1 MEVTKEQLE
10 NNKVELKIEI
20 EPEKVN
26 DALDQAYK
34 KVVKDVEIPGFRK
47 GKVPRKILEA
57 QYGKEI
63 LHKDALDILI
73 PQGYREAVEKAD
85 IDPIDQPEID
95 DYYIAE
101 DEPATFTATV
111 EVEPEVE
118 LGQYTDLGIEKE
130 EVEVT
135 EDDINDRI
143 EHTREH
149 HSQLQSVVD
158 REIVED
164 GDFAIIDFEGKID
177 GEPFEGG
184 SGEEYSLEIGS
195 NTFIP
200 GFEEQLIGVE
210 VGEETDVEVTFPE
223 DYNAED
229 LAGEDAVFT
238 VEVKEI
244 KEKKKPEL
252 DDDFAKEASDYDTME
267 EWKDNLKEEILKEK
281 EEQTEQEYE
290 NNLMEA
296 ISENCEVNIPEKMV
310 DNELDSM
317 FQNLSQNISSQGLEV
332 EQYLNYMGIDEDSWR
347 EENRETAEARVKN
360 NLVLENIADAED
372 IEIDDEKVDEKIE
385 EIAEENDQ
393 DVEQIK
399 AFMQMQG
406 QVDGLKDSMRM
417 EKAMDFLKENN

>member
-1 MEVTKEQLE
+1 MEVVKEKLE
-10 NNKVELKIEI
+10 DNKVELKVEI
-20 EPEKVN
+20 EAERVN
-26 DALDQAYK
+26 KALEQAYK

-73 PQGYREAVEKAD
+73 PEGYRDAIEEAD
-85 IDPIDQPEID
+85 IEPIDQPEID

-101 DEPATFTATV
+101 DEAATFTATV
-111 EVEPEVE
+111 EVKPEVK
-118 LGQYTDLGIEKE
+118 LGEYTGLEVEKE
-130 EVEVT
+130 EAEVN
-135 EDDINDRI
+135 EEDINERI

-149 HSQLQSVVD
+149 HSQLQSVD
-158 REIVED
+158 RDTVED

-195 NTFIP
+195 GTFIP

-210 VGEETDVEVTFPE
+210 VGEEIDVEVTFPE

-244 KEKKKPEL
+244 KAKQKPEL
-252 DDDFAKEASDYDTME
+252 NDDFAKEASDYETMD
-267 EWKDNLKEEILKEK
+267 EWKENLREEIKDEK
-281 EEQTEQEYE
+281 EQQVEQEYE
-290 NNLMEA
+290 NKLLDA
-296 ISENCEVNIPEKMV
+296 ISEDCEVNVPEKMI
-310 DNELDSM
+310 DSELDRM
-317 FQNLSQNISSQGLEV
+317 FQNLSQSISGQGLEV
-332 EQYLNYMGIDEDSWR
+332 EQYLNYMGMDEESWR
-347 EENRETAEARVKN
+347 ENNRENAQKRVKN
-360 NLVLENIADAED
+360 NLILEAVAAAEE
-372 IEIDDEKVDEKIE
+372 IEVSDERVDEEIE
-385 EIAEENDQ
+385 NIAEENDQ

-406 QVDGLKDSMRM
+406 QLEGIKENIRM
-417 EKAMDFLKENN
+417 EKTLDFLKENN

>member
-1 MEVTKEQLE
+1 MEVVKNELE
-10 NNKVELKIEI
+10 DNKVELEVEI
-20 EPEKVN
+20 EPERVN
-26 DALDQAYK
+26 EALEQAYK
-34 KVVKDVEIPGFRK
+34 KVVQDVEIPGFRK

-73 PQGYREAVEKAD
+73 PEGYREAIEEAD

-101 DEPATFTATV
+101 DEPASFSAKV
-111 EVEPEVE
+111 EVKPDVE
-118 LGQYTDLGIEKE
+118 LGEYTGLGFEKE

-135 EDDINDRI
+135 EEDIEERI
-143 EHTREH
+143 EHTRDQ
-149 HSQLQSVVD
+149 HSQLQSIE
-158 REIVED
+158 RETVKD

-195 NTFIP
+195 ETFIP
-200 GFEEQLIGVE
+200 GFEEKLIGAE
-210 VGEETDVEVTFPE
+210 VGEETEVEVTFPE

-244 KEKKKPEL
+244 KEKQKPEL
-252 DDDFAKEASDYDTME
+252 DDEFAKEASDFETME
-267 EWKDNLKEEILKEK
+267 EWRENIKEEIKEQK
-281 EEQTEQEYE
+281 EQKAEQEYE
-290 NNLMEA
+290 NELLEA
-296 ISENCEVNIPEKMV
+296 IRENCEVNVPEKMV
-310 DNELDSM
+310 DDELDKM
-317 FQNLSQNISSQGLEV
+317 FQQLSQSISSQGLEV
-332 EQYLNYMGIDEDSWR
+332 EEYLNYMGMDEESWR
-347 EENRETAEARVKN
+347 EDNRDTAAKRVEN
-360 NLVLENIADAED
+360 NLILESIADAED
-372 IEIDDEKVDEKIE
+372 IEVSDDKVDEQIE
-385 EIAEENDQ
+385 QMAEENDQ

-406 QVDGLKDSMRM
+406 QMDGLKDSLRM
-417 EKAMDFLKENN
+417 EETLDFLKENN

>member
-1 MEVTKEQLE
+1 MEVVKKDLE
-10 NNKVELKIEI
+10 DNKVELKVEI
-20 EPEKVN
+20 EPERVN
-26 DALDQAYK
+26 DALEQAYK

-73 PQGYREAVEKAD
+73 PEGYRDAVEEAD
-85 IDPIDQPEID
+85 IEPIDQPEID

-101 DEPATFTATV
+101 DEPATFSATV
-111 EVEPEVE
+111 EVKPKVE
-118 LGQYTDLGIEKE
+118 LGEYTGLGVEKE

-135 EDDINDRI
+135 EEDIEERI
-143 EHTREH
+143 EHTRDQ
-149 HSQLQSVVD
+149 HSQLQSVD
-158 REIVED
+158 RDTVED

-200 GFEEQLIGVE
+200 GFEEKLIGAK

-244 KEKKKPEL
+244 KEKQKPEL
-252 DDDFAKEASDYDTME
+252 DDDFAKEASDFETME
-267 EWKDNLKEEILKEK
+267 EWRESIREEIKEQK
-281 EEQTEQEYE
+281 EQQTEQEYE
-290 NNLMEA
+290 NELLDK

-310 DNELDSM
+310 DDELDKM
-317 FQNLSQNISSQGLEV
+317 FQNLSQSISSQGLEV
-332 EQYLNYMGIDEDSWR
+332 DEYLNYMGMDEESWR
-347 EENRETAEARVKN
+347 EDNRETAAKRVKN
-360 NLVLENIADAED
+360 NLILEAIADSEE
-372 IEIDDEKVDEKIE
+372 IEVKDEKVDEEIE
-385 EIAEENDQ
+385 KIAEENDQ

-406 QVDGLKDSMRM
+406 QMDGLKDSLRM
-417 EKAMDFLKENN
+417 EKTLDFLKENN

>member
-1 MEVTKEQLE
+1 MEVVKKDLE
-10 NNKVELKIEI
+10 DNKVELKVEI
-20 EPEKVN
+20 EPERVN
-26 DALDQAYK
+26 DALEQAYK

-73 PQGYREAVEKAD
+73 PEGYRDAVEEAD
-85 IDPIDQPEID
+85 IEPIDQPEID

-101 DEPATFTATV
+101 DEPATFSATV
-111 EVEPEVE
+111 EVKPKVE
-118 LGQYTDLGIEKE
+118 LGEYTGLGGEKE

-135 EDDINDRI
+135 EEDIEERI
-143 EHTREH
+143 EHTRDQ
-149 HSQLQSVVD
+149 HSQLQSVD
-158 REIVED
+158 RDTVED

-200 GFEEQLIGVE
+200 GFEEKLIGAK

-244 KEKKKPEL
+244 KEKQKPEL
-252 DDDFAKEASDYDTME
+252 DDDFAKEASDFETME
-267 EWKDNLKEEILKEK
+267 EWRESIREEIKEQK
-281 EEQTEQEYE
+281 EQQTEQEYE
-290 NNLMEA
+290 NELLDK

-310 DNELDSM
+310 DDELDKM
-317 FQNLSQNISSQGLEV
+317 FQNLSQSISSQGLEV
-332 EQYLNYMGIDEDSWR
+332 DEYLNYMGMDEESWR
-347 EENRETAEARVKN
+347 EDNRETAAKRVKN
-360 NLVLENIADAED
+360 NLILEAIADSEE
-372 IEIDDEKVDEKIE
+372 IEVKDEKVDEEIE
-385 EIAEENDQ
+385 KIAEENDQ

-406 QVDGLKDSMRM
+406 QMDGLKDSLRM
-417 EKAMDFLKENN
+417 EKTLDFLKENN

>member
-1 MEVTKEQLE
+1 MEVVKKDLE
-10 NNKVELKIEI
+10 DNKVELKVEI
-20 EPEKVN
+20 EPERVN
-26 DALDQAYK
+26 DALEQAYK

-73 PQGYREAVEKAD
+73 PEGYRDAIEEAD
-85 IDPIDQPEID
+85 IEPIDQPEID

-101 DEPATFTATV
+101 DEPATFSATV
-111 EVEPEVE
+111 EVKPTVE
-118 LGQYTDLGIEKE
+118 LGEYTGLGVEKE
-130 EVEVT
+130 DVEIT
-135 EDDINDRI
+135 EEDIEERI
-143 EHTREH
+143 EHTRDQ
-149 HSQLQSVVD
+149 HSQLQSVD
-158 REIVED
+158 RDTVED

-200 GFEEQLIGVE
+200 GFEEKLIGAK

-229 LAGEDAVFT
+229 LAGEDAVFS

-244 KEKKKPEL
+244 KAKQKPEL
-252 DDDFAKEASDYDTME
+252 DDDFAKEASDFETME
-267 EWKDNLKEEILKEK
+267 EWRESIKEEIKEQK
-281 EEQTEQEYE
+281 EQQAEQEYE
-290 NNLMEA
+290 NKLLDE
-296 ISENCEVNIPEKMV
+296 ISENCEVDVPEKMV
-310 DNELDSM
+310 DNELDKM
-317 FQNLSQNISSQGLEV
+317 FQNLSQSISSQGLEV
-332 EQYLNYMGIDEDSWR
+332 EEYLNYMGMDEESWR
-347 EENRETAEARVKN
+347 EDNRETASKRVEN
-360 NLVLENIADAED
+360 NLILEAIAAAEE
-372 IEIDDEKVDEKIE
+372 IEVSDEKVDEEIE
-385 EIAEENDQ
+385 KIAEENDQ

-406 QVDGLKDSMRM
+406 QMEDLKESLRM
-417 EKAMDFLKENN
+417 EKTLDYLKENN